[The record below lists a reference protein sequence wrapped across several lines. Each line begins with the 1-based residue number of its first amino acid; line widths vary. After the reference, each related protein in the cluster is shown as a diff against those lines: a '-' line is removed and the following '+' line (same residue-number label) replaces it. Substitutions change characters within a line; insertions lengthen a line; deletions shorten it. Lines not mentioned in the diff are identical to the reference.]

1 MSREEKNQGGREAEG
16 CCRDPWGGQQT
27 RTGRFKDECRS
38 ETLKPRLALVSGQM
52 FLIDRFLGNT
62 FLTFGLD
69 VIKFMEDDQEVRI
82 DPMIFVFPRMTKC
95 SFSKF
100 GTSGELERYDSLCI
114 LPINIVNEKIYIFL
128 WFWFLL
134 LVFLT
139 FFVLLYRLMII
150 LSPRMRAYLLCLRF
164 RLINKEVINTIV
176 RKSKMGDW
184 FLFYMLGQNVDTLIF
199 KEVMHELA
207 KRLGHASKD
216 FGEP

>member
-1 MSREEKNQGGREAEG
+1 
-16 CCRDPWGGQQT
+16 
-27 RTGRFKDECRS
+27 
-38 ETLKPRLALVSGQM
+38 M
-52 FLIDRFLGNT
+52 FLIDKFLGGT

-69 VIKFMEDDQEVRI
+69 VIRFMEDDQEIRV

-95 SFSKF
+95 TFIKF
-100 GTSGELERYDSLCI
+100 GNSGDLEKYDSLCI

-134 LVFLT
+134 LVVLT

-150 LSPRMRAYLLCLRF
+150 SSPRMRAYLLCLRF

-184 FLFYMLGQNVDTLIF
+184 FLFFMLGQNVDTLIF

-216 FGEP
+216 FGEFFRISLL